1 MLVMTLQAQK
11 QRPTSRIDPVPD
23 SLDSA
28 QAKLVYIYLEATGG
42 ATVEE
47 LGTTL
52 AMQKLSI
59 LSVLNTLSSA
69 GIVAQDGGE
78 YVVSN

>member
-1 MLVMTLQAQK
+1 MLVMTLKTQK
-11 QRPTSRIDPVPD
+11 QRPASRIDPVPD
-23 SLDSA
+23 TLDSA
-28 QAKLVYIYLEATGG
+28 QAKLVYIYLEATDG

-47 LGTTL
+47 LGATL

-69 GIVAQDGGE
+69 GIVEQDGDE

>member
-1 MLVMTLQAQK
+1 MTLKTQK
-11 QRPTSRIDPVPD
+11 QRPASQLDPVPD
-23 SLDSA
+23 TLDSA
-28 QAKLVYIYLEATGG
+28 HAKLVYIYLEATDG

-47 LGTTL
+47 LGATL
-52 AMQKLSI
+52 TMQKLSI

-69 GIVAQDGGE
+69 GIVEQDGDE